1 MMMNCVLLKAF
12 FLASIVCTCVRLES
26 AASSASA
33 ATATATSGSEESG
46 QLKQKVASPG
56 VFETIKE
63 MENYFD
69 KMYIIE
75 HLRSNMHTKLDV
87 LNQVKAQ
94 LIAAQSL
101 ALNEKEKAKFGA
113 LVDSMT
119 KTYKLLDIIL
129 VDFLPTEQDLLEIVE
144 ENSHLFGNHDFKA
157 PSGGMPDLEKNEND
171 DDDDD
176 HSEAFNNNKKRFLQ
190 THTAEK
196 KSSKRYYSWLKN
208 SQNYNMIPVIRTGK

>member
-1 MMMNCVLLKAF
+1 MSQFTILLVACICVALTMSQSQPQQLPQPEEDENGSSVSK
-12 FLASIVCTCVRLES
+12 S
-26 AASSASA
+26 A
-33 ATATATSGSEESG
+33 
-46 QLKQKVASPG
+46 PG

-94 LIAAQSL
+94 LVSSESR
-101 ALNEKEKAKFGA
+101 ALSEQEKVKFGS

-144 ENSHLFGNHDFKA
+144 ENTHLFG
-157 PSGGMPDLEKNEND
+157 
-171 DDDDD
+171 
-176 HSEAFNNNKKRFLQ
+176 KR
-190 THTAEK
+190 
-196 KSSKRYYSWLKN
+196 
-208 SQNYNMIPVIRTGK
+208 I

>member
-1 MMMNCVLLKAF
+1 VSMVM
-12 FLASIVCTCVRLES
+12 SES
-26 AASSASA
+26 VENPTSNDIDQHKQP
-33 ATATATSGSEESG
+33 AT
-46 QLKQKVASPG
+46 G

-94 LIAAQSL
+94 LVTGESR
-101 ALNEKEKAKFGA
+101 ALTETEKVKFGS

-144 ENSHLFGNHDFKA
+144 ENTHLFGNHEFKT
-157 PSGGMPDLEKNEND
+157 GGPDL
-171 DDDDD
+171 
-176 HSEAFNNNKKRFLQ
+176 SEHQQDGEDMGDGLTKKRRSLLLG
-190 THTAEK
+190 HSKRKAE
-196 KSSKRYYSWLKN
+196 RYYSWLKGN
-208 SQNYNMIPVIRTGK
+208 QNFNMIPVIRTGK

>member
-1 MMMNCVLLKAF
+1 MLNSMKSILIVAAAI
-12 FLASIVCTCVRLES
+12 FLAQCAPAMAE
-26 AASSASA
+26 APY
-33 ATATATSGSEESG
+33 
-46 QLKQKVASPG
+46 VAPDG
-56 VFETIKE
+56 RTE
-63 MENYFD
+63 
-69 KMYIIE
+69 
-75 HLRSNMHTKLDV
+75 
-87 LNQVKAQ
+87 AQ

>member
-1 MMMNCVLLKAF
+1 MTSRIIFFICLSTLSSLALSQSSSETHNSANGDLVVEEQHLHNGQKAP
-12 FLASIVCTCVRLES
+12 ST
-26 AASSASA
+26 
-33 ATATATSGSEESG
+33 
-46 QLKQKVASPG
+46 G

-94 LIAAQSL
+94 MVLGESRAMTEQ
-101 ALNEKEKAKFGA
+101 EKVKFGS

-144 ENSHLFGNHDFKA
+144 ENTHLFGNHEFKT
-157 PSGGMPDLEKNEND
+157 GGGPDL
-171 DDDDD
+171 
-176 HSEAFNNNKKRFLQ
+176 SEQEGDESLTKKRRSSLM
-190 THTAEK
+190 THSKRKAE
-196 KSSKRYYSWLKN
+196 RYYSWMRN
-208 SQNYNMIPVIRTGK
+208 GQNYNTIPVIRTGK

>member
-1 MMMNCVLLKAF
+1 MNTILCKILLIS
-12 FLASIVCTCVRLES
+12 SIVCTLSRVD
-26 AASSASA
+26 ASLSQSSSSMLSHDDEL
-33 ATATATSGSEESG
+33 T
-46 QLKQKVASPG
+46 KQKSPG

-75 HLRSNMHTKLDV
+75 HLRSNMHTKLEI
-87 LNQVKAQ
+87 LNQIKAQ
-94 LIAAQSL
+94 LIAVSSMGL
-101 ALNEKEKAKFGA
+101 TEKEKLKFGS

-157 PSGGMPDLEKNEND
+157 PGMSYLIEKNNGGAAEI
-171 DDDDD
+171 
-176 HSEAFNNNKKRFLQ
+176 AFNKKRFIEVA
-190 THTAEK
+190 TAAAAQDEHK
-196 KSSKRYYSWLKN
+196 SKRYYSWLKN